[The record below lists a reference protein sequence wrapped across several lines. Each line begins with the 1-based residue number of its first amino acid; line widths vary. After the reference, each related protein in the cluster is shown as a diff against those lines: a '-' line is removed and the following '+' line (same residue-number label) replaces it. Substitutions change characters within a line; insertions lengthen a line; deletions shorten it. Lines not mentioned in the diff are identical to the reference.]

1 MATPSSQ
8 PLTNA
13 GEDDV
18 RRYTSSIA
26 PTFADEIKHLR
37 REYLKPL
44 LWGIMAIAW
53 LALQRAFQVPSS
65 EFARAL
71 PVPLTLGFG
80 GALAFIL
87 LPRRTDLATWTLLVA
102 LLAANALEL
111 WTFPGEIGR
120 FAPILTV
127 FLAAFFISTG
137 GMLAVAALA
146 LTMLTAFG
154 ALGPMPLPIHDLIP
168 PLFLILVATFFALV
182 GTRQFHTVLGWAWNS
197 TRQAIA
203 AAAQAQADR
212 AELARLNKELDSA
225 YVRLDRLNR
234 MLILAHQEAEE
245 ARMLKVQFA
254 NAVSHEL
261 RSPLNLIIGFSEMMV
276 NSPEVYGPHPW
287 PPRLKHHILQIY
299 QSSQHLSQLIDD
311 VLDMAR
317 IDAYRLTLNKER
329 SSIAEVIAEAVEIV
343 RSLYDARR
351 LALHVEAPT
360 DLPRVSIDRTRIRQ
374 VLLNLLTNALRFTD
388 SGGVTITAAVQGAE
402 MVVTVADTGIGIAP
416 EDLPKL
422 FQEFRQ
428 LDGSFY
434 RWQRGSGLGLAISK
448 QLIEQHGG
456 RIWAESAP
464 GQGSRFSF
472 TLPLDGWAANE
483 PLQESSGTQQ
493 FWGYLEEKAHAR
505 RPLLVYTDDAAQQ
518 RWLATHLSAFDITW
532 KTDSADLV
540 PTAADV
546 HPFAVVHV
554 STQASAWTPAL
565 LDVAQALQGVPLIA
579 CSLPGLAR
587 PSALFG
593 LTDYLV
599 KPVSRRKLAHALDK
613 LGREIHTILIVE
625 DDDAMREYLITAL
638 ATLYPQSR
646 CLEASRGAQALAV
659 ATERVPD
666 AVLLDLTLPDMEG
679 AEVAARLA
687 EMTQGQTP
695 IIAVTARDVPVEQ
708 EPNEP
713 DVVCCLRQ
721 ERFSQRELD
730 RLLNG
735 LLDALAPPSS
745 SLPQR
750 DAPRRCWRR
759 IGFFKKRA
767 APSANARSASSNTE
781 HTMMGTSR
789 NSGV

>member
-1 MATPSSQ
+1 MAIPSSQ
-8 PLTNA
+8 PLTDVD
-13 GEDDV
+13 GEND
-18 RRYTSSIA
+18 RGRARSNA
-26 PTFADEIKHLR
+26 PTFADEIEHLR

-44 LWGIMAIAW
+44 LWGIMAVAW
-53 LALQRAFQVPSS
+53 LALQRAFQLSSS

-71 PVPLTLGFG
+71 PVSLILGFG

-87 LPRRTDLATWTLLVA
+87 LPHRTDLAIWTSLVA
-102 LLAANALEL
+102 LLATNAWEL
-111 WTFPGEIGR
+111 WAFPGAIGR
-120 FAPILTV
+120 FAPILIV
-127 FLAAFFISTG
+127 FLAAFFTSTR

-146 LTMLTAFG
+146 LTMLAAFG
-154 ALGPMPLPIHDLIP
+154 VFGPAPLPIHDLIP

-225 YVRLDRLNR
+225 YTRLDRLNR
-234 MLILAHQEAEE
+234 MLILAYQEAEE

-261 RSPLNLIIGFSEMMV
+261 RSPLNMIIGFSEMMV
-276 NSPEVYGPHPW
+276 NSPEVYGPQPW

-329 SSIAEVIAEAVEIV
+329 TPVAEVIAEAVEIV
-343 RSLYDARR
+343 RSLYDARK
-351 LALHVEAPT
+351 LALRVEAPA
-360 DLPRVSIDRTRIRQ
+360 DLPPVLLDRTRIRQ
-374 VLLNLLTNALRFTD
+374 VLLNLLTNALRFTEA
-388 SGGVTITAAVQGAE
+388 GGVTVAAVAQGE
-402 MVVTVADTGIGIAP
+402 EIVITVTDTGIGIAP

-456 RIWAESAP
+456 RIWAESTP
-464 GQGSRFSF
+464 GRGSRFSF
-472 TLPLDGWAANE
+472 TLPLAGWTASE

-505 RPLLVYTDDAAQQ
+505 RPLLVYTDDIAQQ
-518 RWLATHLSAFDITW
+518 RWLATHLSAFDVTW
-532 KTDSADLV
+532 HADSASLV
-540 PTAADV
+540 ETAADM

-554 STQASAWTPAL
+554 STQSDACPPAL
-565 LDVAQALQGVPLIA
+565 LDTAQALRGVPLIA
-579 CSLPGLAR
+579 CSLPGSANPSTLA
-587 PSALFG
+587 G

-599 KPVSRRKLAHALDK
+599 KPVSRRMLAHALGK
-613 LGREIHTILIVE
+613 LGREIRRILVVE
-625 DDDAMREYLITAL
+625 DDAAMREFLTTAL
-638 ATLYPQSR
+638 TTLYPQSR
-646 CLEASRGAQALAV
+646 CLEASHGAQALA
-659 ATERVPD
+659 AAAELMPD
-666 AVLLDLTLPDMEG
+666 VVLLDLTLPDMGGE
-679 AEVAARLA
+679 EVTARLA
-687 EMTQGQTP
+687 EATQGRTP
-695 IIAVTARDVPVEQ
+695 IIAVTARDYPVEQ
-708 EPNEP
+708 DRHKP
-713 DVVCCLRQ
+713 DAICCVRQ
-721 ERFSQRELD
+721 ERFSQREFD

-735 LLDALAPPSS
+735 LLDALSPPSS
-745 SLPQR
+745 TLLRQ
-750 DAPRRCWRR
+750 DAPRPERPASV
-759 IGFFKKRA
+759 GA
-767 APSANARSASSNTE
+767 GPASSGSARPPTQ
-781 HTMMGTSR
+781 TPGRRRPTPSTR
-789 NSGV
+789 

>member
-1 MATPSSQ
+1 MMVIPPSQ
-8 PLTNA
+8 PLTDANEEND
-13 GEDDV
+13 G
-18 RRYTSSIA
+18 RRTTSHT
-26 PTFADEIKHLR
+26 PTYADEIEHLR

-44 LWGIMAIAW
+44 LWGIVAVAW
-53 LALQRAFQVPSS
+53 LALQRAFQVSS
-65 EFARAL
+65 EGFERAL
-71 PVPLTLGFG
+71 LVPLALGLG
-80 GALAFIL
+80 EALAFVFL
-87 LPRRTDLATWTLLVA
+87 SRRTNLAIWASLTTLVV
-102 LLAANALEL
+102 ANALEL
-111 WTFPGEIGR
+111 WVFPGEIGR
-120 FAPILTV
+120 FAPILIV
-127 FLAAFFISTG
+127 FLAAFFASTR
-137 GMLAVAALA
+137 GMLTMATLALA
-146 LTMLTAFG
+146 MLAAFG
-154 ALGPMPLPIHDLIP
+154 VFGPTPLPMRDLIP
-168 PLFLILVATFFALV
+168 PLFLVLLATFFALV

-225 YVRLDRLNR
+225 YIRLDRLNR

-317 IDAYRLTLNKER
+317 IDAYRLTLNKDR
-329 SSIAEVIAEAVEIV
+329 TAIAEVIAEAVEIV
-343 RSLYDARR
+343 RSLYDARK
-351 LALHVEAPT
+351 LALRVEVPT
-360 DLPRVSIDRTRIRQ
+360 DLPRVSLDRTRIRQ
-374 VLLNLLTNALRFTD
+374 VLLNLLTNALRFTEA
-388 SGGVTITAAVQGAE
+388 GGVTITAAAQGE
-402 MVVTVADTGIGIAP
+402 ELVVTVADTGIGIAP

-456 RIWAESAP
+456 RIWAESTP

-472 TLPLDGWAANE
+472 TLPLDGWTTKE
-483 PLQESSGTQQ
+483 PLRESSGTQQ

-505 RPLLVYTDDAAQQ
+505 RPLLVYTDDPAQQ
-518 RWLATHLSAFDITW
+518 RWLATHLGAFDVTW
-532 KTDSADLV
+532 KTDNTDLA

-546 HPFAVVHV
+546 HPFAVVYV
-554 STQASAWTPAL
+554 STQTSAWSLPLPDT
-565 LDVAQALQGVPLIA
+565 AQALRGIPLIA
-579 CSLPGLAR
+579 CSLPGLAQ
-587 PSALFG
+587 PSALVG

-599 KPVSRRKLAHALDK
+599 KPVSRRKLANALAK
-613 LGREIHTILIVE
+613 LGRETHSILVVE

-638 ATLYPQSR
+638 ATLYPHSR
-646 CLEASRGAQALAV
+646 CLEASHGAEALA
-659 ATERVPD
+659 AAAEFTPD

-679 AEVAARLA
+679 AEVTARLA
-687 EMTQGQTP
+687 EITQGRIP
-695 IIAVTARDVPVEQ
+695 IIAVTARDYPMEQ

-721 ERFSQRELD
+721 ARFSQRELD

-745 SLPQR
+745 ALPQQ
-750 DAPRRCWRR
+750 DAPHAERST
-759 IGFFKKRA
+759 GDGVG
-767 APSANARSASSNTE
+767 SASL
-781 HTMMGTSR
+781 R
-789 NSGV
+789 NAPPPTPRPGRRRPRLSTR

>member
-1 MATPSSQ
+1 MVTPPSQ
-8 PLTNA
+8 PLTDVDEENDRKRAISNA
-13 GEDDV
+13 P
-18 RRYTSSIA
+18 S
-26 PTFADEIKHLR
+26 FADEIEHLR
-37 REYLKPL
+37 REYLRPL
-44 LWGIMAIAW
+44 LWGIMAVAW
-53 LALQRAFQVPSS
+53 LALQRAFQVPS
-65 EFARAL
+65 EGFERAL
-71 PVPLTLGFG
+71 LVPLALGLG
-80 GALAFIL
+80 GALAFVL
-87 LPRRTDLATWTLLVA
+87 LSRRTDLAIWILLVA
-102 LLAANALEL
+102 LVAANMLEL
-111 WTFPGEIGR
+111 WTFPDEIGR
-120 FAPILTV
+120 FAPILIV
-127 FLAAFFISTG
+127 FLAAFFTSTR
-137 GMLAVAALA
+137 GMLAVATLALA
-146 LTMLTAFG
+146 VLAAYGVF
-154 ALGPMPLPIHDLIP
+154 GPMPLSLRDLVP
-168 PLFLILVATFFALV
+168 SLFLVLLATFFALV

-225 YVRLDRLNR
+225 YIRLDRLNR

-276 NSPEVYGPHPW
+276 NSPEVYGPQPW

-329 SSIAEVIAEAVEIV
+329 SAIAEVIAEAVEIV
-343 RSLYDARR
+343 RSLYDARK
-351 LALHVEAPT
+351 LALRVEAPA

-374 VLLNLLTNALRFTD
+374 VLLNLLTNALRFTEN
-388 SGGVTITAAVQGAE
+388 GGVTVTAAMQGDE
-402 MVVTVADTGIGIAP
+402 LVVTVADTGIGIAP

-434 RWQRGSGLGLAISK
+434 RWQRGSGLGLAISR

-472 TLPLDGWAANE
+472 ALPLDGWTANE
-483 PLQESSGTQQ
+483 PLQESPGTQQ
-493 FWGYLEEKAHAR
+493 FWEYLEEKAHAR
-505 RPLLVYTDDAAQQ
+505 RPLLVYADDAAQQ
-518 RWLATHLSAFDITW
+518 RWLATHLSAFDVTW
-532 KTDSADLV
+532 KTDNADLA

-546 HPFAVVHV
+546 HPFAVIHV
-554 STQASAWTPAL
+554 STQPGAWTPPL
-565 LDVAQALQGVPLIA
+565 LDVARALRDVPVIA

-587 PSALFG
+587 PAALVG

-599 KPVSRRKLAHALDK
+599 KPVSRRKLANALDR
-613 LGREIHTILIVE
+613 LGREIHSVLIVE
-625 DDDAMREYLITAL
+625 DDDAMREYLVTAL
-638 ATLYPQSR
+638 TTLYPQSR
-646 CLEASRGAQALAV
+646 CLEASRGAQALA
-659 ATERVPD
+659 AAAECAPD

-687 EMTQGQTP
+687 DITQGRTP

-721 ERFSQRELD
+721 ARFGQRELD

-745 SLPQR
+745 SLAQR
-750 DAPRRCWRR
+750 GAPR
-759 IGFFKKRA
+759 A
-767 APSANARSASSNTE
+767 EPPANAGAGPASSRSAPPPAPTPGRRRPTLST
-781 HTMMGTSR
+781 R
-789 NSGV
+789 